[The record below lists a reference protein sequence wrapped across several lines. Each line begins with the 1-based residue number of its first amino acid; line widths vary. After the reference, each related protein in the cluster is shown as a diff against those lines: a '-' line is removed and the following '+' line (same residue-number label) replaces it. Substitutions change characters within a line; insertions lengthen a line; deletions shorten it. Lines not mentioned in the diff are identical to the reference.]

1 MVVAYLLVEK
11 RERCWGLDERLE
23 KIDGVMESYP
33 LRITGMHNDDPSKI
47 VIYHYLV
54 KVEAETCEDIRKINF
69 EHIRELDEVGD
80 TLTLLPSNYMN
91 QALDC
96 C

>member
-1 MVVAYLLVEK
+1 MVVAYILVEK

-23 KIDGVMESYP
+23 EIDGVMESYP
-33 LRITGMHNDDPSKI
+33 LIISGVHNDDPSSI

-54 KVEAETCEDIRKINF
+54 KVEAESCEDIRNINF
-69 EHIRELDEVGD
+69 EHIRALDGVRE
-80 TLTLLPSNYMN
+80 TLTLLPSDYMN
-91 QALDC
+91 QQSEC

>member
-1 MVVAYLLVEK
+1 MVVAYILVEK

-23 KIDGVMESYP
+23 EIDGVMESYP
-33 LRITGMHNDDPSKI
+33 LSISGVHNEDPTKI
-47 VIYHYLV
+47 VVYHYLV
-54 KVEAETCEDIRKINF
+54 KVEGKSCEDIRNINF
-69 EHIRELDEVGD
+69 KHIRELEGVGD
-80 TLTLLPSNYMN
+80 TLTLLPSDYMN